1 MIPNPPSRQ
10 VQSVRTSFDIVQLIQ
25 EFGGATIN
33 EVAEQLDLAKS
44 TVHNYLGTLEAM
56 GYVVKR
62 EETYRLGLRFLTH
75 GMAARNSLRVSDIVQ
90 RSLSTVAEE
99 ISQSTWWLVE
109 EFGRGMFLEKSVP
122 EGSTEIYGS
131 IGKRSNL
138 HAHAPGKAIL
148 AQIPRDEVREIV
160 EYHGLPTYT
169 TKTTTDETALMR
181 ELDTVREQGFAVSDG
196 EAALGVQS
204 IGVAFEDP
212 YGRSH
217 ALGVFGH
224 THDFGGENLVA
235 DVPSLLKEVADDIT
249 QSLERGDR

>member
-90 RSLSTVAEE
+90 RSLDGRRGDLTVD
-99 ISQSTWWLVE
+99 LVAR
-109 EFGRGMFLEKSVP
+109 RGIRPRMFLEKSVP

-138 HAHAPGKAIL
+138 HAHAPGKRRYWRKSRGTRFAKSSN
-148 AQIPRDEVREIV
+148 
-160 EYHGLPTYT
+160 T
-169 TKTTTDETALMR
+169 TASRRTRRRRRRMR
-181 ELDTVREQGFAVSDG
+181 RHSCVNWTLFANRGFAVSDG

-224 THDFGGENLVA
+224 THDFGGENSSSGRPVA
-235 DVPSLLKEVADDIT
+235 V
-249 QSLERGDR
+249 ERGSRRYHAITRTGDR